1 MSNRCIQGNTTIS
14 ILENDPCNGNTV
26 SASCTIDSSIYS
38 ELSLSANSTQ
48 KQINQAL
55 YLASINLKS
64 TTDDLGERLENI
76 AVNNTTTALSLA
88 TLTSTYPTA
97 QIGFKVQAL
106 SITAGAKIY
115 EKTTIGWC
123 EYSVTITT

>member
-1 MSNRCIQGNTTIS
+1 MI
-14 ILENDPCNGNTV
+14 PCNNYVQIVQSEDICLGETKP
-26 SASCTIDSSIYS
+26 ASCIIDETVYS

-76 AVNNTTTALSLA
+76 AVNSTTTALSLA

-106 SITAGAKIY
+106 SITSGAKIY
-115 EKTTIGWC
+115 EKTTTGWC